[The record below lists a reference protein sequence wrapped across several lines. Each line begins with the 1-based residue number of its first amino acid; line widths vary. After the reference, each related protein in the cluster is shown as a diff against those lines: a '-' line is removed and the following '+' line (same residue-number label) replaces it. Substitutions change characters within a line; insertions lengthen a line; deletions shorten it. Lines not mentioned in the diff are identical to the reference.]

1 MKDEIRDLYYAY
13 DEHLKKKFW
22 GFELGS
28 INELLED
35 EKYISWPIYFLF
47 FRILKIPT
55 TLKLKIDKKT
65 NYSPILPPS
74 REFDRIKSAN
84 VLNPD
89 NIMPAFYG
97 FLKSPLDKN
106 KFQITS
112 PLDVHRYLH
121 ETFKVFL
128 SSKYDTI
135 AFKNNPN
142 FDNERKIRKRISE
155 IKTTILDKFDTKI
168 IAFDGRELIE
178 RPSIADHLAL
188 MDLANVRMLYG
199 AYFENS
205 TEKTS
210 PNQAIIIALKIY
222 EALLD
227 NVYYPFYQVLDK
239 IEMENLNKLNLATLD
254 ELSPEYVDFLIDE
267 QNGFLDIKTSLPKHK
282 KIISALSGFSYYL
295 YFMDIWSAYNKI
307 S

>member
-1 MKDEIRDLYYAY
+1 MEDEIRDIYYAY
-13 DEHLKKKFW
+13 AEILSKKYW

-28 INELLED
+28 INEYHED
-35 EKYISWPIYFLF
+35 EKYIHWPIYFSL
-47 FRILKIPT
+47 FRILKTPT
-55 TLKLKIDKKT
+55 SLKLRIDKK
-65 NYSPILPPS
+65 NNNSPILPS
-74 REFDRIKSAN
+74 FREFDRIKSAN

-89 NIMPAFYG
+89 NIASAFHG

-142 FDNERKIRKRISE
+142 LDNERKIRKRVSE

-168 IAFDGRELIE
+168 IAFDGKGLIE
-178 RPSIADHLAL
+178 RPSIADYLAL

-205 TEKTS
+205 TENTS
-210 PNQAIIIALKIY
+210 PNQAVTIALKIY

-227 NVYYPFYQVLDK
+227 NIYYPFYQVK
-239 IEMENLNKLNLATLD
+239 VIAMEDLNKLNLATSD

-267 QNGFLDIKTSLPKHK
+267 QNDFLDIKTSLPKHK

-295 YFMDIWSAYNKI
+295 YFIDLWSAYNKI